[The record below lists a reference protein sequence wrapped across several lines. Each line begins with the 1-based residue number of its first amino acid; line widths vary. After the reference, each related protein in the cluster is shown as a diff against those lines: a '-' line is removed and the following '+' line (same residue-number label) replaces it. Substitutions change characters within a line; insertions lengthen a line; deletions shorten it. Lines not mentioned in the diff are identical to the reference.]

1 MEFDR
6 KAYAHLFKTALAEN
20 RIKKSRE
27 TFKIKL
33 FLTKAENS
41 LLIAKHIKEIKP
53 TRDQPQK
60 LHWDYWAITVSYY
73 SMLYAAKAAI
83 LSKGYEVDDHDAAHI
98 AIGHLLVPDKLERED
113 LEILNQ
119 SHKIFEDEYV
129 HYFEDAKTE
138 SYIARYSAIKTYTE
152 RRLQEIFDNA
162 ATFVAKIALILE
174 DK

>member
-1 MEFDR
+1 MEFDS
-6 KAYAHLFKTALAEN
+6 KAYANIFKAALAEN
-20 RIKKSRE
+20 RIKRSTE

-41 LLIAKHIKEIKP
+41 LLIARHAKEIRP
-53 TRDQPQK
+53 TKDQPPK
-60 LHWDYWAITVSYY
+60 LHWDYWAITISYY

-83 LSKGYEVDDHDAAHI
+83 LSRGYEVGDHDAAQI
-98 AIGHLLVPDKLERED
+98 ALGHLLVPDKLERED

-119 SHKIFEDEYV
+119 SHQIFDDEYV

-138 SYIARYSAIKTYTE
+138 SHIARYSAIKTYTE

-162 ATFVAKIALILE
+162 TRFVAKISLILNGY
-174 DK
+174 